1 MEASN
6 TNLVGLSRNFVEE
19 AAKIE
24 SLDDYYYNLFSV
36 SDYLVS
42 LSKRVSEDMV
52 ISTMELKK
60 ANRVEGSEVL
70 DTWESQIS
78 GYVILEDKTAVSNVN
93 QFLGE
98 LREEELI
105 AEYLDDAFL
114 DNLSRDQVTDTLNF
128 VVSIVMSDTVL
139 PEETKEDE

>member
-1 MEASN
+1 
-6 TNLVGLSRNFVEE
+6 
-19 AAKIE
+19 
-24 SLDDYYYNLFSV
+24 
-36 SDYLVS
+36 
-42 LSKRVSEDMV
+42 V

-78 GYVILEDKTAVSNVN
+78 GYVILEDQTAVSHVN